1 MKKPPGPGYL
11 QMPMGTYVDRG
22 LSAEDKGRLKILSL
36 ELVAD
41 KALGFNFFQAP
52 SVKHWVQAIRRR
64 AVPFLPSA
72 RVLAGPFLAELAQV
86 GHDTTIPQ
94 DLKPC
99 IESRLLFEL
108 CL

>member
-1 MKKPPGPGYL
+1 
-11 QMPMGTYVDRG
+11 MPMGTYVDRG